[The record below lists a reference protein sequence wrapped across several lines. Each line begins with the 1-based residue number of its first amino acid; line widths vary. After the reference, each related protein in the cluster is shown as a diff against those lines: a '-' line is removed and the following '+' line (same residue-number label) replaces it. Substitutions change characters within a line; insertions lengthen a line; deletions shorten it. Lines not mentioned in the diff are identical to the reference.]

1 MNLPI
6 PSHEVSLTVPVLEY
20 GAEECAAFQL
30 TPHSK
35 LSHVPSYP
43 TFQVIPCSKLPDVPS
58 YPAFQVTPHSKLP
71 HIPSYPTF
79 QVTPRS
85 KLPRVPSYPAFQVT
99 PRSKLPHVPSYP
111 AFQVTPRSKLPC
123 LTLLIL
129 CILLP
134 KKCRIIAHANRS
146 INSQHSTLQP
156 VVDSA

>member
-6 PSHEVSLTVPVLEY
+6 PSHEVSLTVPVPEY
-20 GAEECAAFQL
+20 GAEECA
-30 TPHSK
+30 
-35 LSHVPSYP
+35 V
-43 TFQVIPCSKLPDVPS
+43 
-58 YPAFQVTPHSKLP
+58 FQVTPHSKLP
-71 HIPSYPTF
+71 HVPSYPMFQVTPRSKLSRVPSYPTFQVTPRSKLPHVPSYPSF

-85 KLPRVPSYPAFQVT
+85 KLPRVPSYPT
-99 PRSKLPHVPSYP
+99 
-111 AFQVTPRSKLPC
+111 FQVTPRSKLPC

-134 KKCRIIAHANRS
+134 KKCRIIARANRS